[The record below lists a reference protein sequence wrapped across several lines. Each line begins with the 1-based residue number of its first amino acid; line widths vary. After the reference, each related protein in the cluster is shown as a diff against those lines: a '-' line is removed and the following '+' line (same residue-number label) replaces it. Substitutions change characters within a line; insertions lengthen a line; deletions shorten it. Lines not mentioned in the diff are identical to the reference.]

1 MVVTQVRGVSRRE
14 GSLLLTILGVAL
26 VASALIAEDLG
37 TWALEVVWILIVA
50 PAVLLLRHRFPLTR
64 LACWLLVAH
73 ALVLCYGGA
82 YTYAE
87 TPVGN
92 WVQDLLDTER
102 NNYDRFAHVVQ
113 GFVPAIVV
121 RELLLRCTPL
131 RRGAVTVVLTTAVCL
146 SISVGFELVEW
157 AAAMALGAGADAF
170 LGMQGDVW
178 DTQWDMF
185 LCLCGALLAQLLLRR
200 VHDNQLP

>member
-1 MVVTQVRGVSRRE
+1 MVVVARVRGVSRRE
-14 GSLLLTILGVAL
+14 GVLLLAILGAAL
-26 VASALIAEDLG
+26 VASGLIATDLG
-37 TWALEVVWILIVA
+37 TWALEIVWILLVA

-64 LACWLLVAH
+64 LSCWLLVAH

-87 TPVGN
+87 TPIGN
-92 WVQDLLDTER
+92 WVQDLLGTER

-121 RELLLRCTPL
+121 RELLLRLTPL
-131 RRGAVTVVLTTAVCL
+131 TRGVAFLTTTVCL

-157 AAAMALGAGADAF
+157 AAALALGAGADAF

-185 LCLCGALLAQLLLRR
+185 LCLCGAVLAQLLLRR
-200 VHDNQLP
+200 VHDDQLP